1 MANSKKKKVKTPGID
16 RVGTH
21 YELTING
28 KSVDGKAYR
37 NLYIAQQALLTWVSN
52 NTAAVKFEETDITAA
67 QLADDEQPGN
77 SE

>member
-1 MANSKKKKVKTPGID
+1 MAKKQKTPGVD
-16 RVGTH
+16 KVGTH

-28 KSVDGKAYR
+28 KSIDGKTYR
-37 NLYIAQQALLTWVSN
+37 NLYLAQQALIYWASN
-52 NTAAVKFEETDITAA
+52 NTAPVKFEKTDITAA

>member
-1 MANSKKKKVKTPGID
+1 MAKKKQKTPGID
-16 RVGTH
+16 KVQHH

-37 NLYIAQQALLTWVSN
+37 NLYIAQQALLSWYSN
-52 NTAAVKFEETDITAA
+52 NTKPVKFEKTDIAA
-67 QLADDEQPGN
+67 AKLADDEQQSN

>member
-28 KSVDGKAYR
+28 KSVDGKIYR

-52 NTAAVKFEETDITAA
+52 NTVAVTFKQTDTT
-67 QLADDEQPGN
+67 EQGATD